1 MEFRNV
7 TINDE
12 RLADFGIEGVQKWL
26 KWAKRPLLGLFY
38 PSSKPRIAKS
48 CHNTPFYTS
57 YINRAYLHD
66 HFDTLVESIQPLLDI
81 LDPKTSKS

>member
-26 KWAKRPLLGLFY
+26 KWAKRPFLGHFLIKFAY
-38 PSSKPRIAKS
+38 FAQVQRLALQKS
-48 CHNTPFYTS
+48 AAILI
-57 YINRAYLHD
+57 YI
-66 HFDTLVESIQPLLDI
+66 LVISIEHISMII
-81 LDPKTSKS
+81 LIL